1 MIDCYCHNHF
11 HVTSTH
17 QLLPLNDDER
27 LVGIQPHQSVY
38 LISNIIFARFLAM
51 SVVLDPWSHGLVPA
65 SSQTKQSGANM
76 KHIASLLL
84 HVFNLALA
92 SLTGLL

>member
-1 MIDCYCHNHF
+1 
-11 HVTSTH
+11 
-17 QLLPLNDDER
+17 
-27 LVGIQPHQSVY
+27 
-38 LISNIIFARFLAM
+38 M

-92 SLTGLL
+92 SLTGIL